1 MARVAEGL
9 DAEVDAI
16 DRHHPLARDLWPVRP
31 PSLGCMGA
39 RLRFTGVRCDLEWLG
54 GEERNQQFGDVPRCL
69 LLQEVTASRKCGDL
83 GVRHVAGEPL
93 HRLGDVGQD
102 PVLLSVH
109 DPDGDAQ
116 PGEAGGD
123 LGEAA
128 DREPDPG
135 LGQHQS

>member
-54 GEERNQQFGDVPRCL
+54 GEERTSSSATSPG
-69 LLQEVTASRKCGDL
+69 ASSCRK
-83 GVRHVAGEPL
+83 
-93 HRLGDVGQD
+93 
-102 PVLLSVH
+102 
-109 DPDGDAQ
+109 
-116 PGEAGGD
+116 
-123 LGEAA
+123 
-128 DREPDPG
+128 
-135 LGQHQS
+135 